1 LDRTDIQN
9 NPLRDLVTPRNPRSP
24 YTFINYLH
32 CHDRLF
38 DFLNLGVQFPLRK
51 DFAKYVSWV
60 ASHFT
65 SLVRFGGEVTS
76 IQSASTESGKPTYR
90 IRTATGALYHA
101 PTLVVAPGRTPNI
114 PGAFESLLGPRVFH
128 LTEYR
133 ARMDALLSR
142 PIPSLRSARQIA
154 SPILPGRA
162 LALSPTGQ
170 TQFRKVFGIDDA
182 ITDECQA
189 APQEPCAPDA
199 DHYDGPGQRS
209 KARLQPPACI
219 ATLDLGLGA

>member
-1 LDRTDIQN
+1 MRNHALQSPTPGPSHDPWDAWNRVCTPRPRPSIGNTSALIEGPRRILLDRTDIQN

-154 SPILPGRA
+154 SPILPGRWMGD
-162 LALSPTGQ
+162 P
-170 TQFRKVFGIDDA
+170 V
-182 ITDECQA
+182 
-189 APQEPCAPDA
+189 P
-199 DHYDGPGQRS
+199 
-209 KARLQPPACI
+209 
-219 ATLDLGLGA
+219 